1 MNPTETEARPL
12 PRHDLNLLIY
22 RVLWG
27 GIILSVT
34 LILIGLGLG
43 SLNPAGLPQA
53 PLKLLDLGTALGQL
67 TPAGFLALGV
77 IVMIL
82 TPVARVV
89 LSVLI
94 YVEERDRAY
103 VVITLVVFLNLL
115 FGIVLGFA

>member
-1 MNPTETEARPL
+1 MSPPETEARIR
-12 PRHDLNLLIY
+12 PRPDLNVLIY

-27 GIILSVT
+27 GIILSVA
-34 LILIGLGLG
+34 LIFIGLGLG
-43 SLNPAGLPQA
+43 SVNPAGLPRA

-67 TPAGFLALGV
+67 SPAGFLALGV